1 MNSDVLRH
9 SIGVNFTLLSIHRK
23 KLFYGSFPS
32 KQIGQTIVRVK
43 NAEMLIPQTLSLDRI
58 TISDIFLSSSF
69 H

>member
-23 KLFYGSFPS
+23 KLFYGSFPL

>member
-1 MNSDVLRH
+1 MNSDVLRY

-23 KLFYGSFPS
+23 ILFDGSFPS
-32 KQIGQTIVRVK
+32 KQIGQTNVRVK